1 MPRIVIPVGILFLG
15 FGIWDLGFGVWD
27 FSPAR
32 SGDAAFDDACHDGS
46 MINELSNQIADLV
59 ARFAPSVVQVEGHGR
74 PATGLVYGDDVVIT
88 TARAVGR
95 DEHPHVRRHD
105 GEVLNAEIAGW
116 DPATRVVVLKAAGL
130 NLPSLTAGELPRVGE
145 LAVAVARSWSNA
157 ITATAGLVSVIGGPL
172 PTGRRRALEQ
182 VIRTSAPMHEGFA
195 GGALLGVDG
204 RLLGLTTAAAIR
216 GLGVVIP
223 AGIAWSTAAE
233 LLRRGT
239 LKRGYLGIAAQPVR
253 VSDKQKGVAG
263 VDRALLVVDVKADT
277 PADAAGLFVGDLLL
291 SLDGQSLSSPDEL
304 LDLLVGERVGKS
316 IAARVLRGGVVTDLA
331 VTAAER

>member
-1 MPRIVIPVGILFLG
+1 
-15 FGIWDLGFGVWD
+15 
-27 FSPAR
+27 
-32 SGDAAFDDACHDGS
+32 

-95 DEHPHVRRHD
+95 DEHPRVRRHD

-195 GGALLGVDG
+195 GGGLLSVDG

-216 GLGVVIP
+216 GLGVVIT

-263 VDRALLVVDVKADT
+263 VDRALLVVDVKTDT

-291 SLDGQSLSSPDEL
+291 SLDGQPLSSPDEL

>member
-1 MPRIVIPVGILFLG
+1 
-15 FGIWDLGFGVWD
+15 
-27 FSPAR
+27 
-32 SGDAAFDDACHDGS
+32 

-331 VTAAER
+331 VTAEER